1 IFEKVKK
8 GSYQAGNLALG
19 LTKFEKSP
27 TGQLGKTGGRIYP
40 PLNENDRTRVSTS
53 IDLHTLYSSTNYTE
67 VPQDG
72 MSVVNEEERYNVTFS
87 KHGRDNPKDKVD
99 SEKVTTNRL
108 EGAIFKLEKEIANT
122 YVDVEGSYVGSA
134 FNGYFGF
141 RNLEPGRYRLKEV
154 KAPKGY
160 KPITDPLL
168 YFTIKT
174 VNTNSGDVVDP
185 ETGDTVDIKTINV
198 RFESKGKTYKLSDLQ
213 MVNPKDTTKKLDI
226 KNVVSKDIDIETSK
240 IVNPD
245 TGKEVL
251 LKDMIVVG
259 KEQFKEDGTSYQNEY
274 PVKQIKIIPASS
286 GYISLEY
293 DNANGVYQYVP
304 ENKTSAKDGKL
315 IDFVTSATAK
325 NMGKI
330 INEKPGEGE
339 MTVTKVDQNG
349 DAIKASNLLA
359 GAKFKLTNLTNG
371 SVTNKTVGE
380 DGKILFDKLP
390 IGNYRLEEIKSP
402 DGYVNTNQVW
412 NFTVGGEGLDP
423 YAGPIERNG
432 HNLSSKIKL
441 ASSMKVLNPE
451 DKTSKE
457 INEIHPHFGESMEFT
472 NKYSVDSSV
481 KVNPGDYFVLNM
493 SDVTDLN
500 GIAESEIENLDI
512 IAAGI
517 GTIAKA
523 DYDRAKR
530 TITYTFTDYAKTYSL
545 VQFSNKL
552 TSFIDLYKVRQTDG
566 PFSKQS
572 VGFYIEKD
580 TSQYK
585 DMKVIYD
592 LDYGHEMDAYGNR
605 INLVSKIVK
614 YNTETGEF
622 LHYYYVNRLKENTAG
637 PVQLRHES
645 EQNIENFNMSVSY
658 LKNNSDVSED
668 MPESFAVNENSSNLT
683 PFDTVKSFRT
693 LEKGYNTDVKFNDG
707 IHNTHSYIIKVTGR
721 VAGDDKSEYKAH
733 GTLLKFNNNST
744 PTYAERHDSIHY
756 FVNEASGSVKPEIVA
771 VNPENKILF
780 KKVDQDGKALAN
792 AKFKLKYKQKAAEG
806 EWSYVKDENN
816 NDLVKTSGEDGK
828 FEYTK
833 LKPGFY
839 ELEETSAP
847 DGYNILANPAY
858 EFVVNSNG
866 KIIRKT
872 IGDKPN
878 EEKDTEEDGIVPIY
892 IENKKEQKI
901 SFKKVDASNK
911 DKKLAGAKF
920 EVWYKKDKG
929 EEKYS
934 TTALKLYEKTSG
946 GKTERLVLKDG
957 ETAPTGYTNVDN
969 FTTGKDGKIEFT
981 FYENGYYALK
991 ETKAPSGY
999 ITPRDYVKE
1008 FVVKDGKVQI
1018 LEKDPLKASL
1028 TKGANSMITSEI
1040 REVDKDK
1047 GTFKQRL
1054 VINPGHTQWTFD
1066 EHDTLLQLDV
1076 NNWNV
1081 SDNYR
1086 TIKVATLEKGKTVAD
1101 LKDTDFKEV
1110 NPRNQGYNTNPLIY
1124 SIPSLYNANDYT
1136 KPSPTIS
1143 NLVTEKGLV
1152 VEITGTITDKTKAVD
1167 LKPEVYSRAFT
1178 TSIDKVSY

>member
-1 IFEKVKK
+1 
-8 GSYQAGNLALG
+8 
-19 LTKFEKSP
+19 
-27 TGQLGKTGGRIYP
+27 
-40 PLNENDRTRVSTS
+40 
-53 IDLHTLYSSTNYTE
+53 
-67 VPQDG
+67 
-72 MSVVNEEERYNVTFS
+72 
-87 KHGRDNPKDKVD
+87 
-99 SEKVTTNRL
+99 
-108 EGAIFKLEKEIANT
+108 
-122 YVDVEGSYVGSA
+122 
-134 FNGYFGF
+134 
-141 RNLEPGRYRLKEV
+141 
-154 KAPKGY
+154 
-160 KPITDPLL
+160 
-168 YFTIKT
+168 
-174 VNTNSGDVVDP
+174 
-185 ETGDTVDIKTINV
+185 
-198 RFESKGKTYKLSDLQ
+198 
-213 MVNPKDTTKKLDI
+213 
-226 KNVVSKDIDIETSK
+226 
-240 IVNPD
+240 
-245 TGKEVL
+245 
-251 LKDMIVVG
+251 
-259 KEQFKEDGTSYQNEY
+259 
-274 PVKQIKIIPASS
+274 
-286 GYISLEY
+286 
-293 DNANGVYQYVP
+293 
-304 ENKTSAKDGKL
+304 
-315 IDFVTSATAK
+315 
-325 NMGKI
+325 
-330 INEKPGEGE
+330 
-339 MTVTKVDQNG
+339 
-349 DAIKASNLLA
+349 
-359 GAKFKLTNLTNG
+359 
-371 SVTNKTVGE
+371 
-380 DGKILFDKLP
+380 
-390 IGNYRLEEIKSP
+390 
-402 DGYVNTNQVW
+402 
-412 NFTVGGEGLDP
+412 
-423 YAGPIERNG
+423 
-432 HNLSSKIKL
+432 
-441 ASSMKVLNPE
+441 
-451 DKTSKE
+451 
-457 INEIHPHFGESMEFT
+457 
-472 NKYSVDSSV
+472 
-481 KVNPGDYFVLNM
+481 
-493 SDVTDLN
+493 
-500 GIAESEIENLDI
+500 
-512 IAAGI
+512 
-517 GTIAKA
+517 
-523 DYDRAKR
+523 
-530 TITYTFTDYAKTYSL
+530 
-545 VQFSNKL
+545 
-552 TSFIDLYKVRQTDG
+552 
-566 PFSKQS
+566 
-572 VGFYIEKD
+572 
-580 TSQYK
+580 
-585 DMKVIYD
+585 
-592 LDYGHEMDAYGNR
+592 
-605 INLVSKIVK
+605 
-614 YNTETGEF
+614 
-622 LHYYYVNRLKENTAG
+622 
-637 PVQLRHES
+637 
-645 EQNIENFNMSVSY
+645 
-658 LKNNSDVSED
+658 
-668 MPESFAVNENSSNLT
+668 
-683 PFDTVKSFRT
+683 
-693 LEKGYNTDVKFNDG
+693 
-707 IHNTHSYIIKVTGR
+707 
-721 VAGDDKSEYKAH
+721 
-733 GTLLKFNNNST
+733 
-744 PTYAERHDSIHY
+744 
-756 FVNEASGSVKPEIVA
+756 VA

-1143 NLVTEKGLV
+1143 NL
-1152 VEITGTITDKTKAVD
+1152 
-1167 LKPEVYSRAFT
+1167 
-1178 TSIDKVSY
+1178 

>member
-1 IFEKVKK
+1 
-8 GSYQAGNLALG
+8 
-19 LTKFEKSP
+19 
-27 TGQLGKTGGRIYP
+27 
-40 PLNENDRTRVSTS
+40 
-53 IDLHTLYSSTNYTE
+53 
-67 VPQDG
+67 
-72 MSVVNEEERYNVTFS
+72 
-87 KHGRDNPKDKVD
+87 
-99 SEKVTTNRL
+99 
-108 EGAIFKLEKEIANT
+108 
-122 YVDVEGSYVGSA
+122 
-134 FNGYFGF
+134 
-141 RNLEPGRYRLKEV
+141 
-154 KAPKGY
+154 
-160 KPITDPLL
+160 
-168 YFTIKT
+168 
-174 VNTNSGDVVDP
+174 
-185 ETGDTVDIKTINV
+185 
-198 RFESKGKTYKLSDLQ
+198 
-213 MVNPKDTTKKLDI
+213 
-226 KNVVSKDIDIETSK
+226 
-240 IVNPD
+240 
-245 TGKEVL
+245 
-251 LKDMIVVG
+251 
-259 KEQFKEDGTSYQNEY
+259 
-274 PVKQIKIIPASS
+274 
-286 GYISLEY
+286 
-293 DNANGVYQYVP
+293 
-304 ENKTSAKDGKL
+304 
-315 IDFVTSATAK
+315 
-325 NMGKI
+325 
-330 INEKPGEGE
+330 
-339 MTVTKVDQNG
+339 
-349 DAIKASNLLA
+349 
-359 GAKFKLTNLTNG
+359 
-371 SVTNKTVGE
+371 
-380 DGKILFDKLP
+380 
-390 IGNYRLEEIKSP
+390 
-402 DGYVNTNQVW
+402 
-412 NFTVGGEGLDP
+412 
-423 YAGPIERNG
+423 
-432 HNLSSKIKL
+432 
-441 ASSMKVLNPE
+441 
-451 DKTSKE
+451 
-457 INEIHPHFGESMEFT
+457 MEFT

-637 PVQLRHES
+637 PVQLRYES

-792 AKFKLKYKQKAAEG
+792 AKFKLKYKEKAVDQ
-806 EWSYVKDENN
+806 WSYVKDENN

-847 DGYNILANPAY
+847 DGYKILANPAY

-911 DKKLAGAKF
+911 DKKLAGAEFKVF
-920 EVWYKKDKG
+920 YKKEKTG
-929 EEKYS
+929 EYS
-934 TTALKLYEKTSG
+934 DTELKLYQNDKG
-946 GKTERLVLKDG
+946 DKLVLNKD
-957 ETAPTGYTNVDN
+957 ETAPTDYKPVNN

-1008 FVVKDGKVQI
+1008 FKLDKGKLQV
-1018 LEKDPLKASL
+1018 LEKDPSKASF
-1028 TKGANSMITSEI
+1028 TKGAKGLITSQI
-1040 REVDKDK
+1040 LEVDKGNK
-1047 GTFKQRL
+1047 TFKQRL
-1054 VINPGHTQWTFD
+1054 IVNPGHKFNMDPYETQFYIRSVNDSINKNVTINSVKAAVLKQNESIDSLTSNSYTNFTSTSSSGNILYKHNLRELYKIPYQNWSSNIDVTDSLVIEVTGTFTD
-1066 EHDTLLQLDV
+1066 DNPANFKVEM
-1076 NNWNV
+1076 V
-1081 SDNYR
+1081 SDQITYDDISY
-1086 TIKVATLEKGKTVAD
+1086 TIDLNNFSEGKGAYIDSMTTIQVENHQATFPHTGALGI
-1101 LKDTDFKEV
+1101 F
-1110 NPRNQGYNTNPLIY
+1110 GFLIAGA
-1124 SIPSLYNANDYT
+1124 I
-1136 KPSPTIS
+1136 IM
-1143 NLVTEKGLV
+1143 
-1152 VEITGTITDKTKAVD
+1152 
-1167 LKPEVYSRAFT
+1167 T
-1178 TSIDKVSY
+1178 TSYYKYRKKKRGRALSWLN